1 MSSYVFIEAFEYKEL
16 NEGAKSQ
23 VREWLDNDV
32 IEWEDDE
39 GVMQYDH
46 ISEWGDSDIQ
56 DHCHMNEYLF
66 NKYGDSI
73 HHLVLTEF
81 KLPSET
87 NEEKQNAEN

>member
-1 MSSYVFIEAFEYKEL
+1 MTSYVFIEAFEYKEL
-16 NEGAKSQ
+16 SWTAKRR
-23 VREWLDNDV
+23 VRDWLNNDP
-32 IEWEDDE
+32 IEYEDDE

-66 NKYGDSI
+66 NKYGEDI
-73 HHLVLTEF
+73 HNLVLTEF

-87 NEEKQNAEN
+87 NEEKQNGI